1 MDRWGD
7 YWRFT
12 SLSLRLL
19 FEKSFGAGNV
29 EVQTQGNVLTAT
41 AMLHGLSTDELRED
55 EINYRDP
62 DYEVMITVR
71 AVKRKTAE

>member
-1 MDRWGD
+1 
-7 YWRFT
+7 
-12 SLSLRLL
+12 
-19 FEKSFGAGNV
+19 
-29 EVQTQGNVLTAT
+29 
-41 AMLHGLSTDELRED
+41 MLHGLSTDELRED